1 MRQSV
6 LALPRRMP
14 LRPSGNPE
22 NGIKHLAFK
31 RVDIAAR
38 RDKLGGM
45 KRFLALVFT
54 AFMTTAAIAQ
64 PARKPAVLP
73 KPMANVLI
81 EVNTTAGRMVFLLN
95 REKAPITA
103 NNFYKYATTARFNG
117 TSFYRRVQ
125 TPGTTD
131 KGFIQGG
138 TTDPKR
144 VLPPIAH
151 EPTTLTG
158 LSHTDGALS
167 APRWVPGT
175 ARGDFTIMSGDAKW
189 MDADPKALGD
199 NQGYAVFGQV
209 VEGMDVVKKIL
220 AAPVSTTKG
229 EGLMRGQMLEPQVRI
244 ISMKLMPLVMMAPLP
259 VPVIK
264 LAP

>member
-6 LALPRRMP
+6 LALPRRKP
-14 LRPSGNPE
+14 FWPSGNHE
-22 NGIKHLAFK
+22 SGIKNQAFK
-31 RVDIAAR
+31 RVDIADQ
-38 RDKLGGM
+38 RDKLCTM
-45 KRFLALVFT
+45 KPILAIVI
-54 AFMTTAAIAQ
+54 AVSMATAASAQ
-64 PARKPAVLP
+64 TAKKPAIPP
-73 KPMANVLI
+73 KPLNKALGNVLI
-81 EVNTTAGRMVFLLN
+81 EVNTSAGLMVFLLN

-158 LSHTDGALS
+158 LSHVDGALS
-167 APRWVPGT
+167 APRWAPGT

-189 MDADPKALGD
+189 MDADPKAAGD

-209 VEGMDVVKKIL
+209 VEGMDIVKKIL
-220 AAPVSTTKG
+220 VAPVSATKG
-229 EGLMRGQMLEPQVRI
+229 EGVMRGQMLEPQVKI
-244 ISMKLMPLVMMAPLP
+244 ISMKLMPPIAAAPKP
-259 VPVIK
+259 TP
-264 LAP
+264 

>member
-1 MRQSV
+1 
-6 LALPRRMP
+6 
-14 LRPSGNPE
+14 
-22 NGIKHLAFK
+22 
-31 RVDIAAR
+31 
-38 RDKLGGM
+38 M
-45 KRFLALVFT
+45 KAILALVIAASIAMPALAQT
-54 AFMTTAAIAQ
+54 AKKLPAKPVPAALA
-64 PARKPAVLP
+64 KPAADV
-73 KPMANVLI
+73 MI
-81 EVNTTAGRMVFLLN
+81 EVNTTMGRMVFLLN
-95 REKAPITA
+95 RQKAPITA
-103 NNFYKYATTARFNG
+103 GNFYKYATTGRFTG

-158 LSHTDGALS
+158 LSHVDGALS
-167 APRWVPGT
+167 APRWAPGT

-189 MDADPKALGD
+189 MDADPKASGD
-199 NQGYAVFGQV
+199 NLGYAVFGRV

-229 EGLMRGQMLEPQVRI
+229 EGVMRGQMLEPQVKI
-244 ISMKLMPLVMMAPLP
+244 ISMKLMPPIMMPPTAMIVPPAQQPAP
-259 VPVIK
+259 IN
-264 LAP
+264 